1 MKISSIKSHVLRYEL
16 DKELGYSQQYYKHR
30 TAHLVEIETDE
41 GITGW
46 GECFGPGNI
55 ALANKYIVEKVI
67 QPLII
72 GEDPINKEYIWHK
85 VYNLLRD
92 SGQKGMPIQALSGI
106 DIALWDILA
115 KKAKLPL
122 YQLLGGKTN
131 NKIPV
136 YGYGMMLQKK
146 SVEELCEL
154 FKKEANQIKEKNF
167 KAMKMKVGLGPK
179 EDLKLVSAV
188 REAIGDDFKLM
199 VDANHAYNK
208 NDALYVG
215 RGLDEMEIYWFEE
228 PVAPE
233 DYDGYKEL
241 KEKLKT
247 NIAGGEAEFT
257 KYGWNQLIKNNCID
271 IAQPEVCGLGGIT
284 EYLKV
289 SALAQSNFIP
299 IVNHVWGSAL
309 SVAVNLHLLT
319 SLPDMPG
326 GLFPAKS
333 MLEFD
338 TTEKNIFITD
348 LAEEKFSILGSIS
361 ARRHLYFSKTNSVH
375 VFAQRILHLSLNSEF
390 CWECCSTS
398 SPR

>member
-131 NKIPV
+131 SKIPV

-326 GLFPAKS
+326 GLFPTKS

-348 LAEEKFSILGSIS
+348 LAEEKFSILDQVKEKDG
-361 ARRHLYFSKTNSVH
+361 
-375 VFAQRILHLSLNSEF
+375 FATPLENIGIGINPKKDFIKEY
-390 CWECCSTS
+390 EYNG
-398 SPR
+398 

>member
-1 MKISSIKSHVLRYEL
+1 MKISSIKSHILRYEL

-131 NKIPV
+131 SKIPV

-257 KYGWNQLIKNNCID
+257 KYGWNQLIKKNCID

-348 LAEEKFSILGSIS
+348 LAEEKFSILDQVKNKDG
-361 ARRHLYFSKTNSVH
+361 
-375 VFAQRILHLSLNSEF
+375 FA
-390 CWECCSTS
+390 
-398 SPR
+398 SPLENIGIGINPKKDFIKEYEYNG

>member
-67 QPLII
+67 QPLIM

-154 FKKEANQIKEKNF
+154 FKTEANQIKEKNF

-241 KEKLKT
+241 KERLKT

-348 LAEEKFSILGSIS
+348 LAEEKFSILDQVKNKDGFASPLENMGTVS
-361 ARRHLYFSKTNSVH
+361 YTHLTLPTTMLV
-375 VFAQRILHLSLNSEF
+375 
-390 CWECCSTS
+390 
-398 SPR
+398 

>member
-146 SVEELCEL
+146 PVEELCEL
-154 FKKEANQIKEKNF
+154 FKKEANQIKEKKF

-179 EDLKLVSAV
+179 EDLMLVSAV
-188 REAIGDDFKLM
+188 REAIGNNFKLM
-199 VDANHAYNK
+199 VDANHAYNR

-215 RGLDEMEIYWFEE
+215 KGLDEMEIYWFEE

-233 DYDGYKEL
+233 DYDGYKDL

-326 GLFPAKS
+326 GLFPTKS

-348 LAEEKFSILGSIS
+348 LAEEKFSILDQVKDKDG
-361 ARRHLYFSKTNSVH
+361 
-375 VFAQRILHLSLNSEF
+375 FA
-390 CWECCSTS
+390 
-398 SPR
+398 SPLENIGIGINPKKDFIKEYEYNG

>member
-188 REAIGDDFKLM
+188 REVIGNDFKLM

-348 LAEEKFSILGSIS
+348 LAEEKFSILDQVKDKDG
-361 ARRHLYFSKTNSVH
+361 
-375 VFAQRILHLSLNSEF
+375 FASPLENIGIGINPKKEF
-390 CWECCSTS
+390 IKEYEYNG
-398 SPR
+398 

>member
-1 MKISSIKSHVLRYEL
+1 MKITSIKSHVLRYEL

-30 TAHLVEIETDE
+30 TAHLVEVETDE

-67 QPLII
+67 QPLIK
-72 GEDPINKEYIWHK
+72 GDDPLKKEYIWHK

-115 KKAKLPL
+115 KKSNLPL

-131 NKIPV
+131 DKIPV

-146 SVEELCEL
+146 TVQELCEL
-154 FKKEANQIKEKNF
+154 FKNEASQIKEKNF
-167 KAMKMKVGLGPK
+167 KAMKMKIGMGPK

-188 REAIGDDFKLM
+188 RDTIGSEFKLM

-208 NDALYVG
+208 NDAFYVG
-215 RGLDEMEIYWFEE
+215 KGLDEMNIYWFEE

-257 KYGWNQLIKNNCID
+257 KYGWNQLLKNNCID

-299 IVNHVWGSAL
+299 IVNHVWGSAI

-319 SLPDMPG
+319 TLPDMPG
-326 GLFPAKS
+326 GLFPTKS

-348 LAEEKFSILGSIS
+348 LAEEKFSILDQVKNKNG
-361 ARRHLYFSKTNSVH
+361 
-375 VFAQRILHLSLNSEF
+375 FA
-390 CWECCSTS
+390 
-398 SPR
+398 SPLENIGIGINPNKDFIKKYEYNG

>member
-188 REAIGDDFKLM
+188 REAIGNNFKLM
-199 VDANHAYNK
+199 VDANHAYNR

-215 RGLDEMEIYWFEE
+215 KGLDEMEIYWFEE

-326 GLFPAKS
+326 GLFPTKS

-348 LAEEKFSILGSIS
+348 LAEEKFSILDQVKDKDG
-361 ARRHLYFSKTNSVH
+361 
-375 VFAQRILHLSLNSEF
+375 FA
-390 CWECCSTS
+390 
-398 SPR
+398 SPLENIGIGINPKKDFIKEYEYNG

>member
-1 MKISSIKSHVLRYEL
+1 MKIISIKSHVLRYEL

-30 TAHLVEIETDE
+30 TAHLVEVETDE

-67 QPLII
+67 QPLIK
-72 GEDPINKEYIWHK
+72 GDDPLNKEYIWHK

-115 KKAKLPL
+115 KKSNLPL
-122 YQLLGGKTN
+122 YQLIGGKTN
-131 NKIPV
+131 DKIPV

-146 SVEELCEL
+146 TVDELCEL
-154 FKKEANQIKEKNF
+154 FKNEASQIKEKNF
-167 KAMKMKVGLGPK
+167 KAMKMKIGMGPK

-188 REAIGDDFKLM
+188 RDTIGSEFKLM

-215 RGLDEMEIYWFEE
+215 KGLDEMNIYWFEE

-257 KYGWNQLIKNNCID
+257 KYGWNQLLKNNCID

-319 SLPDMPG
+319 TLPDMPG
-326 GLFPAKS
+326 GLFPTKS

-348 LAEEKFSILGSIS
+348 LAEEKFSILDQVKNKNG
-361 ARRHLYFSKTNSVH
+361 
-375 VFAQRILHLSLNSEF
+375 FA
-390 CWECCSTS
+390 
-398 SPR
+398 SPLENIGIGINPNKDFIKKYEYNG

>member
-146 SVEELCEL
+146 PVEELCEL
-154 FKKEANQIKEKNF
+154 FKKEANQIKEKKF

-179 EDLKLVSAV
+179 EDLMLVSAV
-188 REAIGDDFKLM
+188 REAIGNNFKLM
-199 VDANHAYNK
+199 VDANHAYNR

-215 RGLDEMEIYWFEE
+215 KGLDEMEIYWFEE

-338 TTEKNIFITD
+338 TTEKNIFITE
-348 LAEEKFSILGSIS
+348 LAEEKFSIFDQVKNEDG
-361 ARRHLYFSKTNSVH
+361 
-375 VFAQRILHLSLNSEF
+375 FASPLENIGIGINPKKEF
-390 CWECCSTS
+390 IKEYEYNG
-398 SPR
+398 

>member
-1 MKISSIKSHVLRYEL
+1 MKLSSIKSHILRYEL

-188 REAIGDDFKLM
+188 REAIGNNFKLM

-215 RGLDEMEIYWFEE
+215 KGLDEMEIYWFEE

-326 GLFPAKS
+326 GLFPTKS

-348 LAEEKFSILGSIS
+348 LAEEKFSILDQVKDEDG
-361 ARRHLYFSKTNSVH
+361 
-375 VFAQRILHLSLNSEF
+375 FA
-390 CWECCSTS
+390 
-398 SPR
+398 SPLENVGIGINPKKDFIKEYEYNG

>member
-1 MKISSIKSHVLRYEL
+1 MKITSIKSHVLRYEL
-16 DKELGYSQQYYKHR
+16 DRELGYSQQYYKNR

-55 ALANKYIVEKVI
+55 ALANKFIVEKVI
-67 QPLII
+67 QPII
-72 GEDPINKEYIWHK
+72 KGENPTNKEYLWHK

-106 DIALWDILA
+106 DIALWDILS
-115 KKAKLPL
+115 KKANLPL
-122 YQLLGGKTN
+122 YQLLGGKCN

-136 YGYGMMLQKK
+136 YGYGMMLQNKP
-146 SVEELCEL
+146 VDQLIEL
-154 FKKEANQIKEKNF
+154 FQKEAKEIKEKNF
-167 KAMKMKVGLGPK
+167 KAMKMKIGIGPK
-179 EDLKLVSAV
+179 NDLKLVKAV
-188 REAIGDDFKLM
+188 RDAVGPEYKLM
-199 VDANHAYNK
+199 VDANHAYNL

-215 RGLDEMEIYWFEE
+215 RGLDDMNIYWFEE

-233 DYDGYKEL
+233 DYEGYREL
-241 KEKLKT
+241 KKKLKT
-247 NIAGGEAEFT
+247 NVAGGEAEFT
-257 KYGWNQLIKNNCID
+257 KYGWNQLIKNKCID

-299 IVNHVWGSAL
+299 IINHVWGSAV

-319 SLPDMPG
+319 AQPDMPG
-326 GLFPAKS
+326 GLFPFKS

-338 TTEKNIFITD
+338 TTDKNIFITD
-348 LAEEKFSILGSIS
+348 LCNENFSVLDQVKKNDGYVKPIENVGIGINPNKDFIKKFEI
-361 ARRHLYFSKTNSVH
+361 N
-375 VFAQRILHLSLNSEF
+375 E
-390 CWECCSTS
+390 
-398 SPR
+398 

>member
-46 GECFGPGNI
+46 GECFGPGNT

-188 REAIGDDFKLM
+188 REVIGNDFKLM

-215 RGLDEMEIYWFEE
+215 KGLDEMEIYWFEE

-241 KEKLKT
+241 KDKLKT

-257 KYGWNQLIKNNCID
+257 KYGWNELIKNNCID

-326 GLFPAKS
+326 GLFPTKS

-348 LAEEKFSILGSIS
+348 LAEEKFSILDQVKDKDG
-361 ARRHLYFSKTNSVH
+361 
-375 VFAQRILHLSLNSEF
+375 FASPLENIGIGINPKKEF
-390 CWECCSTS
+390 IKEYEYNG
-398 SPR
+398 

>member
-16 DKELGYSQQYYKHR
+16 DKELGYSQQYYNHR

-131 NKIPV
+131 SKIPV

-154 FKKEANQIKEKNF
+154 FKKEADQIKEKNF

-188 REAIGDDFKLM
+188 REAIGNNFKLM

-215 RGLDEMEIYWFEE
+215 KGLDEMEIYWFEE

-326 GLFPAKS
+326 GLFPTKS

-348 LAEEKFSILGSIS
+348 LAEEKFSILDQVKDKDG
-361 ARRHLYFSKTNSVH
+361 
-375 VFAQRILHLSLNSEF
+375 FA
-390 CWECCSTS
+390 
-398 SPR
+398 SPLENIGIGINPKKDFIKEYEYNG

>member
-1 MKISSIKSHVLRYEL
+1 MKITSIKSHVLRYEL

-30 TAHLVEIETDE
+30 TAHLVEVETDE

-67 QPLII
+67 QPLIK
-72 GEDPINKEYIWHK
+72 GDDPLNKEYIWHK

-115 KKAKLPL
+115 KKSNLPL

-131 NKIPV
+131 DKIPV

-146 SVEELCEL
+146 TVDELCEL
-154 FKKEANQIKEKNF
+154 FKNEASQIKENNF
-167 KAMKMKVGLGPK
+167 KAMKMKIGMGPK
-179 EDLKLVSAV
+179 EDLKLVSSV
-188 REAIGDDFKLM
+188 RDTIGSEFKLM

-215 RGLDEMEIYWFEE
+215 KGLDEMNIYWFEE

-241 KEKLKT
+241 KEKLKI

-257 KYGWNQLIKNNCID
+257 KYGWNELIKNNCID

-299 IVNHVWGSAL
+299 IVNHVWGSAI

-319 SLPDMPG
+319 TLPDMPG
-326 GLFPAKS
+326 GLFPTKS

-348 LAEEKFSILGSIS
+348 LAEEKFSILDQVKNKNG
-361 ARRHLYFSKTNSVH
+361 
-375 VFAQRILHLSLNSEF
+375 FA
-390 CWECCSTS
+390 
-398 SPR
+398 SPLENIGIGINPNKDFIKKYEYND

>member
-131 NKIPV
+131 SKIPV

-188 REAIGDDFKLM
+188 REVIGNDFKLM

-257 KYGWNQLIKNNCID
+257 KYGWNELIKNNCID

-326 GLFPAKS
+326 GLFPTKS

-348 LAEEKFSILGSIS
+348 LAEEKFSILDQVKDKDG
-361 ARRHLYFSKTNSVH
+361 
-375 VFAQRILHLSLNSEF
+375 FA
-390 CWECCSTS
+390 
-398 SPR
+398 SPLENIGIGINPKKDFIKEYTYNG

>member
-1 MKISSIKSHVLRYEL
+1 M
-16 DKELGYSQQYYKHR
+16 
-30 TAHLVEIETDE
+30 
-41 GITGW
+41 
-46 GECFGPGNI
+46 
-55 ALANKYIVEKVI
+55 
-67 QPLII
+67 
-72 GEDPINKEYIWHK
+72 
-85 VYNLLRD
+85 
-92 SGQKGMPIQALSGI
+92 
-106 DIALWDILA
+106 
-115 KKAKLPL
+115 
-122 YQLLGGKTN
+122 
-131 NKIPV
+131 
-136 YGYGMMLQKK
+136 
-146 SVEELCEL
+146 
-154 FKKEANQIKEKNF
+154 FKNEANQIKEKNF
-167 KAMKMKVGLGPK
+167 KAMKMKIGMGPK

-188 REAIGDDFKLM
+188 RDAIGSEFKLM

-215 RGLDEMEIYWFEE
+215 RGLDEMNIYWFEE

-233 DYDGYKEL
+233 DYDSYKEL

-319 SLPDMPG
+319 TLPDMPG
-326 GLFPAKS
+326 GLFPTKS

-348 LAEEKFSILGSIS
+348 LAEEKFSILDQVKNKNG
-361 ARRHLYFSKTNSVH
+361 
-375 VFAQRILHLSLNSEF
+375 FA
-390 CWECCSTS
+390 
-398 SPR
+398 SPLENIGIGINPNKDFIKKYEYNG

>member
-1 MKISSIKSHVLRYEL
+1 MKIISIKSHVLRYEL

-30 TAHLVEIETDE
+30 TAHLVEVETDE

-67 QPLII
+67 QPLIK
-72 GEDPINKEYIWHK
+72 GDDPLNKEYIWHK

-115 KKAKLPL
+115 KKSNLPL

-131 NKIPV
+131 DKIPV

-146 SVEELCEL
+146 TVDELCEL
-154 FKKEANQIKEKNF
+154 FKNEANQIKEKNF
-167 KAMKMKVGLGPK
+167 KAMKMKIGMGPK

-188 REAIGDDFKLM
+188 RDTIGSEFKLM

-215 RGLDEMEIYWFEE
+215 KGLDEMNIYWFEE

-233 DYDGYKEL
+233 DYESYKEL
-241 KEKLKT
+241 KQKLKT

-257 KYGWNQLIKNNCID
+257 KYGWNQLLKNNCID

-319 SLPDMPG
+319 TLPDMPG
-326 GLFPAKS
+326 GLFPTKS

-348 LAEEKFSILGSIS
+348 LAEEKFSILDQVKNKNGC
-361 ARRHLYFSKTNSVH
+361 V
-375 VFAQRILHLSLNSEF
+375 
-390 CWECCSTS
+390 
-398 SPR
+398 SPLENIGIGINPNKDFIKKYEYNG

>member
-1 MKISSIKSHVLRYEL
+1 MLRYEL

-326 GLFPAKS
+326 GLFPTKS

-348 LAEEKFSILGSIS
+348 LAEEKFSILDQVKDKNG
-361 ARRHLYFSKTNSVH
+361 
-375 VFAQRILHLSLNSEF
+375 FA
-390 CWECCSTS
+390 
-398 SPR
+398 SPLENIGIGINPKKDFIKEYEYNG

>member
-1 MKISSIKSHVLRYEL
+1 MKIISIKSHVLRYEL

-30 TAHLVEIETDE
+30 TAHLVEVETDE

-67 QPLII
+67 QPLIK
-72 GEDPINKEYIWHK
+72 GDDPLKKEYIWHK

-115 KKAKLPL
+115 KKSNLPL

-131 NKIPV
+131 DKIPV

-146 SVEELCEL
+146 TVDELCEL
-154 FKKEANQIKEKNF
+154 FKNEASQIKEKNF
-167 KAMKMKVGLGPK
+167 KAMKMKIGMGPK

-188 REAIGDDFKLM
+188 RDTIGSEFKLM

-215 RGLDEMEIYWFEE
+215 KGLDEMNIYWFEE

-257 KYGWNQLIKNNCID
+257 KYGWNQLLKNNCID

-319 SLPDMPG
+319 TLPDMPG
-326 GLFPAKS
+326 GLFPTKS

-348 LAEEKFSILGSIS
+348 LAEEKFSILDQVKNKNG
-361 ARRHLYFSKTNSVH
+361 
-375 VFAQRILHLSLNSEF
+375 FA
-390 CWECCSTS
+390 
-398 SPR
+398 SPLENIGIGINPNKDFIKKYEYNG

>member
-1 MKISSIKSHVLRYEL
+1 MKITSIKSHVLRYEL

-30 TAHLVEIETDE
+30 TAHLVEVETDE

-67 QPLII
+67 QPLIK
-72 GEDPINKEYIWHK
+72 GDDPLNKEYIWHK

-115 KKAKLPL
+115 KKSNLPL

-131 NKIPV
+131 DKIPV

-146 SVEELCEL
+146 TVDELCEL
-154 FKKEANQIKEKNF
+154 FKNEASQIKENNF
-167 KAMKMKVGLGPK
+167 KAMKMKIGMGPK

-188 REAIGDDFKLM
+188 RDAIGSEFKLM

-215 RGLDEMEIYWFEE
+215 RGLDEMNIYWFEE

-233 DYDGYKEL
+233 DYDSYKEL
-241 KEKLKT
+241 KQKLKT

-299 IVNHVWGSAL
+299 IVNHVWGSAI

-319 SLPDMPG
+319 TLPDMPG
-326 GLFPAKS
+326 GLFPTKS

-348 LAEEKFSILGSIS
+348 LAEEKFSILDQVKNKNG
-361 ARRHLYFSKTNSVH
+361 
-375 VFAQRILHLSLNSEF
+375 FA
-390 CWECCSTS
+390 
-398 SPR
+398 SPLENIGIGINPNKDFIKKYEYNG

>member
-1 MKISSIKSHVLRYEL
+1 MKITSIKSHVLRYEL

-30 TAHLVEIETDE
+30 TAHLVEVETDE

-67 QPLII
+67 QPLIK
-72 GEDPINKEYIWHK
+72 GDNPLKKEYIWHK

-115 KKAKLPL
+115 KKSNLPL

-131 NKIPV
+131 DKIPV

-146 SVEELCEL
+146 TVDELCEL
-154 FKKEANQIKEKNF
+154 FKNEANQIKEKNF
-167 KAMKMKVGLGPK
+167 KAMKMKIGLGPK

-188 REAIGDDFKLM
+188 RDTIGSEFKLM

-215 RGLDEMEIYWFEE
+215 KGLDEMNIYWFEE

-257 KYGWNQLIKNNCID
+257 KYGWNQLLKNNCID

-319 SLPDMPG
+319 TLPDMPG
-326 GLFPAKS
+326 GLFPTKS

-348 LAEEKFSILGSIS
+348 LAEEKFSILDQVKNKNG
-361 ARRHLYFSKTNSVH
+361 
-375 VFAQRILHLSLNSEF
+375 FA
-390 CWECCSTS
+390 
-398 SPR
+398 SPLENIGIGINPNKDFIKKYEYNG

>member
-1 MKISSIKSHVLRYEL
+1 MKIISIKSHVLRYEL

-67 QPLII
+67 QPLIK
-72 GEDPINKEYIWHK
+72 GDDPLNKEYIWHK

-115 KKAKLPL
+115 KKSNLPL
-122 YQLLGGKTN
+122 YQLIGGKTN
-131 NKIPV
+131 DKIPV

-146 SVEELCEL
+146 TVDELCEL
-154 FKKEANQIKEKNF
+154 FKNEASQIKEKNF
-167 KAMKMKVGLGPK
+167 KAMKMKIGIGPK

-188 REAIGDDFKLM
+188 RDAIGSEFKLM

-215 RGLDEMEIYWFEE
+215 KGLDEMNIYWFEE

-257 KYGWNQLIKNNCID
+257 KYGWNQLIKNKCID

-326 GLFPAKS
+326 GLFPTKS

-348 LAEEKFSILGSIS
+348 LAEEKFSILDQVKDKDG
-361 ARRHLYFSKTNSVH
+361 
-375 VFAQRILHLSLNSEF
+375 FA
-390 CWECCSTS
+390 
-398 SPR
+398 SPLENIGIGINPKKDFIKEYEYNG

>member
-131 NKIPV
+131 SKIPV

-188 REAIGDDFKLM
+188 REVIGNDFKLM

-241 KEKLKT
+241 KEKLKI

-326 GLFPAKS
+326 GLFPTKS

-348 LAEEKFSILGSIS
+348 LAEEKFSILDQVKDKDG
-361 ARRHLYFSKTNSVH
+361 
-375 VFAQRILHLSLNSEF
+375 FA
-390 CWECCSTS
+390 
-398 SPR
+398 SPLENIGIGINPKKDFIKEYTYNG

>member
-1 MKISSIKSHVLRYEL
+1 MKISSIKSYVLRYEL

-146 SVEELCEL
+146 PVEELCDL
-154 FKKEANQIKEKNF
+154 FKKEANEIKEKKF

-179 EDLKLVSAV
+179 EDLILVSAV
-188 REAIGDDFKLM
+188 REAIGNNFKLM

-215 RGLDEMEIYWFEE
+215 KGLDEMEIYWFEE

-319 SLPDMPG
+319 CLPDMPG
-326 GLFPAKS
+326 GLFPTKS

-348 LAEEKFSILGSIS
+348 LAEEKFSILDQVKDKDG
-361 ARRHLYFSKTNSVH
+361 
-375 VFAQRILHLSLNSEF
+375 FA
-390 CWECCSTS
+390 
-398 SPR
+398 SPLENIGIGINPKKDFIKEYVYNG

>member
-131 NKIPV
+131 SKIPV

-188 REAIGDDFKLM
+188 REAIGDNFKLM

-241 KEKLKT
+241 KERLKT

-326 GLFPAKS
+326 GLFPTKS

-348 LAEEKFSILGSIS
+348 LAEEKFSILDQVKDKDG
-361 ARRHLYFSKTNSVH
+361 
-375 VFAQRILHLSLNSEF
+375 FASPLENIGIGINPKKEF
-390 CWECCSTS
+390 IKEYEYNG
-398 SPR
+398 

>member
-72 GEDPINKEYIWHK
+72 GEDPTNKEYIWHK

-154 FKKEANQIKEKNF
+154 FKTEANQIKEKNF

-257 KYGWNQLIKNNCID
+257 KYGWNQLIKKNCID

-348 LAEEKFSILGSIS
+348 LAEEKYSILDQVKNKDG
-361 ARRHLYFSKTNSVH
+361 
-375 VFAQRILHLSLNSEF
+375 FA
-390 CWECCSTS
+390 
-398 SPR
+398 SPLENIGIGINPKKDFIKEYEYNG

>member
-188 REAIGDDFKLM
+188 REAIGNDFKLM

-348 LAEEKFSILGSIS
+348 LAEEKFSILDQVKDKDG
-361 ARRHLYFSKTNSVH
+361 
-375 VFAQRILHLSLNSEF
+375 FASPLENIGIGINPKKEF
-390 CWECCSTS
+390 IKEYEYNG
-398 SPR
+398 